1 MMKVKGTNLSMI
13 RGDSESITISYDA
26 RNDKDILFEDGDIV
40 YFTVKY
46 SVNSEKKLLQKI
58 ITEFVNGQAIIEILP
73 EDTKHMPFRTLVY
86 DIQLNRLNGT
96 VTTIIPPS
104 EFTIE
109 GEVTYE

>member
-1 MMKVKGTNLSMI
+1 MKVKGTNLSMI

-26 RNDKDILFEDGDIV
+26 RNDTETLFEDGDIV

-58 ITEFVNGQAIIEILP
+58 VTEFDNGKAIIEILP
-73 EDTKHMPFRTLVY
+73 EDTKHMPFRTFVY
-86 DIQLNRLNGT
+86 DIQLNKLNGT
-96 VTTIIPPS
+96 VTTIVPPS
-104 EFTIE
+104 DFTVE